1 MSFNSA
7 AEKYSEDPGSKDIGG
22 NLGYVSRGS
31 FVQEFEKEAF
41 TLDINTLSNP
51 IKTQFGYHLMEVLKR
66 SGEKVEVRH
75 ILIGVK
81 TSEKDKN
88 DTYKQTAEIIKK
100 IKTKEDFINKAKELS
115 DDTTSGPQGGYM
127 GMIDLDQYQIKELSN
142 IIKNVPIN
150 TPSAPV
156 LTQFGYHIVWV
167 DEIKEGG
174 PPSLE
179 KNWLDLEQMT
189 LNQKKSD
196 WYSNWIEEI
205 KNKFYIKRNSLSYPQ
220 ISN

>member
-1 MSFNSA
+1 
-7 AEKYSEDPGSKDIGG
+7 
-22 NLGYVSRGS
+22 
-31 FVQEFEKEAF
+31 
-41 TLDINTLSNP
+41 
-51 IKTQFGYHLMEVLKR
+51 
-66 SGEKVEVRH
+66 
-75 ILIGVK
+75 
-81 TSEKDKN
+81 
-88 DTYKQTAEIIKK
+88 
-100 IKTKEDFINKAKELS
+100 
-115 DDTTSGPQGGYM
+115 M

-142 IIKNVPIN
+142 IIKNVSIN

-179 KNWLDLEQMT
+179 KNWLDLEKMT

-196 WYSNWIEEI
+196 WYSDWIKEI